1 MPSKQVTDRQKSSNA
16 VVAAIDTHAANAAAA
31 MTTLLSSHLHSGE
44 SMPDVALLL
53 KLVGRTMTSTMQSL
67 VAADQAHLTE
77 LADDDPAR
85 RERDDTATTLR
96 QQFVDLR
103 EILTGMYGG
112 AFANQ
117 ILAEAVPRD
126 PVMLLQYAT
135 TVEENLDR
143 ATLPTPRIPG
153 ASLDKAAIISRIGSL
168 RQTLDQTIQSVA
180 REVRE
185 AQATQSAKDAAMD
198 SFDRFFSMGADA
210 TSSLFRLAGM
220 PEQAAKVRP
229 SIRRPGQ
236 TVNDDETADPATTP
250 PANG

>member
-1 MPSKQVTDRQKSSNA
+1 MPSKQVTDRQKSANA
-16 VVAAIDTHAANAAAA
+16 VVAAIDTHAANAASA
-31 MTTLLSSHLHSGE
+31 MTTFLSPHLHSGE
-44 SMPDVALLL
+44 AMPDVALLL
-53 KLVGRTMTSTMQSL
+53 KLVGRTMASTMQSV

-85 RERDDTATTLR
+85 HARDDAAASLR
-96 QQFVDLR
+96 QECIDLR
-103 EILTGMYGG
+103 EILTGMFGG
-112 AFANQ
+112 AFATQ
-117 ILAEAVPRD
+117 VLAEAVPRD

-135 TVEENLDR
+135 TVEENLSR
-143 ATLPTPRIPG
+143 STLPTPRISG

-168 RQTLDQTIQSVA
+168 RQTLDLAIQSVA

-198 SFDRFFSMGADA
+198 SFDRFFSMGADT

-220 PEQAAKVRP
+220 PEQAAQVRP

-236 TVNDDETADPATTP
+236 TAVDEDAADSAATP